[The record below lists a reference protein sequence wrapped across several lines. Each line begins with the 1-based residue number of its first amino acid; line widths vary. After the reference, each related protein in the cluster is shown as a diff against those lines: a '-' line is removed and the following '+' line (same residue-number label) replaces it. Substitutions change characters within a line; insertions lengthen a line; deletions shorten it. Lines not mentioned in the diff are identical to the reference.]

1 MNNSEKPVVKENFT
15 PQAEVEVWI
24 ARDVEYADGYPEDA
38 LYIYAGKPELL
49 MNWQY
54 SPSEGRKIFGKK
66 NYLALPPD
74 LFPSIQPG
82 ECKRAKIVLEEEL

>member
-24 ARDVEYADGYPEDA
+24 ARDKDNCLFMYDNKPYLYPGDTHFVDENA
-38 LYIYAGKPELL
+38 MQEEWNLS
-49 MNWQY
+49 N
-54 SPSEGRKIFGKK
+54 
-66 NYLALPPD
+66 D